1 MKTPEV
7 KLAEA
12 IATATENHY
21 FNSSIIAHTLA
32 DQPHYTIDRI
42 MEMIVKTIRY
52 QAQRH
57 QNDWENG
64 RTSEGLFLAN
74 ELNESIKRITEKYTF
89 NNLSLPK
96 DTPLER
102 GLKENQSQ
110 SNNSW
115 LHRTWQ
121 GETAHVNVQAVL

>member
-1 MKTPEV
+1 MKTPET

-42 MEMIVKTIRY
+42 MEMIVKTIKY

-74 ELNESIKRITEKYTF
+74 ELNKSIELITKKYTF

-96 DTPLER
+96 
-102 GLKENQSQ
+102 
-110 SNNSW
+110 
-115 LHRTWQ
+115 
-121 GETAHVNVQAVL
+121 

>member
-1 MKTPEV
+1 MRTPEV

-42 MEMIVKTIRY
+42 MEMIVKTIKY

-64 RTSEGLFLAN
+64 RTSEGLFLAY
-74 ELNESIKRITEKYTF
+74 ELDKHIDKLKKQYVLDNIK
-89 NNLSLPK
+89 LP
-96 DTPLER
+96 
-102 GLKENQSQ
+102 
-110 SNNSW
+110 
-115 LHRTWQ
+115 
-121 GETAHVNVQAVL
+121 

>member
-1 MKTPEV
+1 MPPLPYCGKIAGYNLRKGGRMKTPEI

-42 MEMIVKTIRY
+42 MEMIVKIVRY

-74 ELNESIKRITEKYTF
+74 ELNQSIERITTKYQF
-89 NNLSLPK
+89 KNLTLPK
-96 DTPLER
+96 
-102 GLKENQSQ
+102 
-110 SNNSW
+110 
-115 LHRTWQ
+115 
-121 GETAHVNVQAVL
+121 

>member
-1 MKTPEV
+1 MKTPET

-21 FNSSIIAHTLA
+21 FNSSIIAHTLS

-74 ELNESIKRITEKYTF
+74 ELNNYIQEITKKYQF

-96 DTPLER
+96 
-102 GLKENQSQ
+102 
-110 SNNSW
+110 
-115 LHRTWQ
+115 
-121 GETAHVNVQAVL
+121 

>member
-1 MKTPEV
+1 MKTPET

-32 DQPHYTIDRI
+32 DQPYYTIDRI
-42 MEMIVKTIRY
+42 MEMIVKTIKY

-57 QNDWENG
+57 QNDWGNG

-74 ELNESIKRITEKYTF
+74 ELNKSIELITKKYTF

-96 DTPLER
+96 
-102 GLKENQSQ
+102 
-110 SNNSW
+110 
-115 LHRTWQ
+115 
-121 GETAHVNVQAVL
+121 

>member
-1 MKTPEV
+1 MKTPET

-21 FNSSIIAHTLA
+21 FNSSIIAHTLG
-32 DQPHYTIDRI
+32 DQPYYTIDRI
-42 MEMIVKTIRY
+42 MEMIVKTIKY

-74 ELNESIKRITEKYTF
+74 ELNKSIELITKKYTF

-96 DTPLER
+96 
-102 GLKENQSQ
+102 
-110 SNNSW
+110 
-115 LHRTWQ
+115 
-121 GETAHVNVQAVL
+121 